1 MKLSCNINPEHFD
14 MLGDQ
19 KIVDFRQFEEIQFT
33 NNVTGDIRTF
43 HVENI
48 ELIPEFKHK
57 TLKGRYPDIPW
68 DPNLPI
74 FGIILGTEI
83 KPFVMAPS
91 TAVQQNI
98 DKVRATVGDNQK
110 YEPWGGLAH
119 GK

>member
-14 MLGDQ
+14 MLGDR
-19 KIVDFRQFEEIQFT
+19 KIIDFRQFEEIQFT

-48 ELIPEFKHK
+48 ELIPKFKQEI
-57 TLKGRYPDIPW
+57 LKKRYPDIPW
-68 DPNLPI
+68 DPRLDI
-74 FGIILGTEI
+74 FGIILGPEI
-83 KPFVMAPS
+83 KSFVSPVCAAAPRDM
-91 TAVQQNI
+91 
-98 DKVRATVGDNQK
+98 DKVRADVGDNSK